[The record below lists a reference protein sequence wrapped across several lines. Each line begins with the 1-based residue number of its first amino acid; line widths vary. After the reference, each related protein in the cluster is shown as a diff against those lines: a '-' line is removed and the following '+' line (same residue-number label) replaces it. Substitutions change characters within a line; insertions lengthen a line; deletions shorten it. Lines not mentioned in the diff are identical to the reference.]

1 MPQHP
6 SRPSSRRRHR
16 LLCALLAAALPLS
29 PMAQSTNAGTGV
41 RLPTMG
47 DSVSEDLDVAA
58 ERKLGDQVMRE
69 IRRDP
74 DVLDDPLLLAYIQ
87 SIWEPL
93 LAAARKR
100 GEIGSD
106 IDRGFAWEPLLI
118 RDKSINA
125 FALPGGYVGVH
136 LGLIAMASSRDEL
149 AAVMAHEMAHVTQR
163 HIARGMANAS
173 RQSLV
178 GLAAMIAAVAVASR
192 NNNPAV
198 AQAGIVGGQALMI
211 QGQLN
216 FSRDME
222 READRVG
229 YGIYTGASHSIAGVA
244 AMFERLEA
252 ANRLNDNGAF
262 PYLRTHPLTVE
273 RIGDARARVEAA
285 GGAKAAAPST
295 EHEMMRARA
304 RVLMDAGVDSLRR
317 QQSLA
322 PEGETRV
329 TKGAAGVTPEGIS
342 AHYGSAMA
350 SMQLRDHARAVDS
363 AAQAEA
369 LLRGSPAL
377 GDARALRAA
386 QIVHAQALAQ
396 ADQGARALAMLDA
409 QDDGSRP
416 VMMARA
422 SLATELARSGANTN
436 TNTQQ
441 QVLRPSLEALQ
452 AWVAEHRQDALAWSQ
467 LARVSELM
475 GLRLRA
481 VRAEAE
487 TRAALGDINGAID
500 RLRAGQRL
508 ARDGATTGPDAIEAS
523 VIDARARELSALHRE
538 LYPQA
543 RTRP

>member
-1 MPQHP
+1 MHP
-6 SRPSSRRRHR
+6 SLRHPWIRRGT
-16 LLCALLAAALPLS
+16 ALLLTPLLAGSLALVPLR
-29 PMAQSTNAGTGV
+29 PHAQSSNAAGV

-100 GEIGSD
+100 GDIGSD
-106 IDRGFAWEPLLI
+106 IERGFAWEPLLI
-118 RDKSINA
+118 RDKSVNA

-198 AQAGIVGGQALMI
+198 AQAGVVGGQALMI

-229 YGIYTGASHSIAGVA
+229 FGIYTGASHGIGGVA
-244 AMFERLEA
+244 AMFERLES

-285 GGAKAAAPST
+285 GNARPVPPSV

-304 RVLMDAGVDSLRR
+304 RVLMDGGVESLRR
-317 QQSLA
+317 QQTLA
-322 PEGETRV
+322 NPAP
-329 TKGAAGVTPEGIS
+329 AAATPEGIAS
-342 AHYGSAMA
+342 LYASAMA
-350 SMQLRDHARAVDS
+350 SMQLRDPARAVQ
-363 AAQAEA
+363 AAQAA
-369 LLRGSPAL
+369 DTHLRAASAR
-377 GDARALRAA
+377 DARAQRAA
-386 QIVHAQALAQ
+386 HITLAQALAQ
-396 ADQGARALAMLDA
+396 AGQGRARW
-409 QDDGSRP
+409 RCWTP
-416 VMMARA
+416 R
-422 SLATELARSGANTN
+422 
-436 TNTQQ
+436 
-441 QVLRPSLEALQ
+441 
-452 AWVAEHRQDALAWSQ
+452 
-467 LARVSELM
+467 
-475 GLRLRA
+475 
-481 VRAEAE
+481 
-487 TRAALGDINGAID
+487 
-500 RLRAGQRL
+500 
-508 ARDGATTGPDAIEAS
+508 TTGHG
-523 VIDARARELSALHRE
+523 R
-538 LYPQA
+538 
-543 RTRP
+543 